1 VVGRAVVGR
10 AVVGRAVVG
19 VMTGEAVGFL
29 VVGL

>member
-1 VVGRAVVGR
+1 MVGRAVVGR